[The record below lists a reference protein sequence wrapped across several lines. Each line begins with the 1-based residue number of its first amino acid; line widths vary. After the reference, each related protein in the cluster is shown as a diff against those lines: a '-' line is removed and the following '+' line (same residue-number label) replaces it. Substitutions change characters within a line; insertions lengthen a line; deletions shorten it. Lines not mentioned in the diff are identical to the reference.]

1 MTGFTLI
8 ALFVFVISIAQLTRS
23 YFRSKSVFYLVHLAM
38 VITLIS
44 FSILLSMNQ
53 SGGVNWPWWI
63 FALMYTMPVL
73 LSLIIGIIQ
82 DIVKRTY

>member
-38 VITLIS
+38 VITLVS

>member
-23 YFRSKSVFYLVHLAM
+23 YFRSKIVFYLVHLAM